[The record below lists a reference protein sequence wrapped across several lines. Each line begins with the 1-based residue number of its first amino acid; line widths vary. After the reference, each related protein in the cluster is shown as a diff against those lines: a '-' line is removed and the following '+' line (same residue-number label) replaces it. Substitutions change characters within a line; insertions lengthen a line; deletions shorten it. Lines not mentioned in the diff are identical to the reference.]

1 MPSGDPSLA
10 IQAGVPLA
18 PLTTLGIG
26 GSAEWFIRATTIEEV
41 VAAHEWCRRR
51 AVAFSVMGGGS
62 NLVIADGG
70 VRGLVLQIAIGGID
84 FSRRGETTVLRVGA
98 GEPWDAV
105 VAAAVSRGLQ
115 GVECLSGIPGTV
127 GGTPVQNV
135 GAYGQEV
142 AGTISQVTAL
152 DRETGEVGTLRGADC
167 RFGYRTSRFKG
178 DDVGRF
184 VICEVTYELSDAAPT
199 VTYPDLVGLL
209 KRQGIRSPKV
219 ADVRAAVLSIRQS
232 KGMVV
237 DAADPDTRSVGSFFM
252 NPVVDRSCLE
262 RITVGTYYLDGTL
275 TVGMERGSFG
285 FPTPDGRVKVPAAFL
300 LERAGFRKGYG
311 SGSVG
316 LSSKHP
322 LAIVNRGGA
331 TARDVVALARQIKQ
345 RVADRFEIRLQTEPT
360 FVGFGDDADV
370 AYLLDNTAAEGARHG
385 TVCRP
390 SE

>member
-1 MPSGDPSLA
+1 LPSGDPSLA

-51 AVAFSVMGGGS
+51 AVPFSVMGGGS

-84 FSRRGETTVLRVGA
+84 VSSRGDAALLRVGA
-98 GEPWDAV
+98 GEAWDTAV
-105 VAAAVSRGLQ
+105 ADVVSRGLQ
-115 GVECLSGIPGTV
+115 GLECLSGIPGST

-142 AGTISQVTAL
+142 ADTIATVTVL
-152 DRETGEVGTLRGADC
+152 DRQSGEVGTLRGTEC
-167 RFGYRTSRFKG
+167 RFGYRTSRFKF

-184 VICEVTYELSDAAPT
+184 VVCEVTYELTDEPPI
-199 VTYPDLVGLL
+199 VRYPDLMHFIE
-209 KRQGIRSPKV
+209 RRGIRSPSV
-219 ADVRAAVLSIRQS
+219 ADVRDAVLLIRRT
-232 KGMVV
+232 KGMVL
-237 DAADPDTRSVGSFFM
+237 DPADSDTRSAGSFFM
-252 NPVVDRSCLE
+252 NPIVETSHHGRLMSAA
-262 RITVGTYYLDGTL
+262 GPAP
-275 TVGMERGSFG
+275 G
-285 FPTPDGRVKVPAAFL
+285 FSLPTGQVKVPAAWL
-300 LERAGFRKGYG
+300 IEQAGFAKGYR
-311 SGSVG
+311 SGEVG

-322 LAIVNRGGA
+322 LAIINRGGA

-345 RVADRFEIRLQTEPT
+345 RVADRFEIRLQPEPT

-370 AYLLDNTAAEGARHG
+370 AYLLDNTAAEAGVPRN
-385 TVCRP
+385 RL
-390 SE
+390 